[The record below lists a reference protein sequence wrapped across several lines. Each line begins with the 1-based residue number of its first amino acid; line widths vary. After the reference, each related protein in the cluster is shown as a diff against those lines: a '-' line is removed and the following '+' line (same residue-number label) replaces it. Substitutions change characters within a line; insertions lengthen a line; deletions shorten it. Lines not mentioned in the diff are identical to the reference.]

1 MLRAGWHT
9 GPLSPAQRSRVGRRQ
24 QEAGGQR
31 VGREAWRG
39 AGLPVCAGLPLAR
52 HSLRHHLH
60 HHCYSV
66 VAFPISPRTSCEL
79 SRRVGTV
86 LGACAACCCCSAA
99 AAAAC
104 TCRCAAAGARAARP
118 VRPAAAAAGARP
130 LLLAAEQEN
139 CRLLPVTHATAAAA
153 IAMSPGNVH
162 CRWRLWVA
170 ARGNAQRDEVP
181 PKGVGSARPVLSAG
195 ELWKKNCIWSEPC
208 SGRSCAAPPATF

>member
-1 MLRAGWHT
+1 M
-9 GPLSPAQRSRVGRRQ
+9 
-24 QEAGGQR
+24 
-31 VGREAWRG
+31 
-39 AGLPVCAGLPLAR
+39 CAGLPLAR
-52 HSLRHHLH
+52 HSLRHHHLH

-118 VRPAAAAAGARP
+118 VRPAAAAAAGARP

-181 PKGVGSARPVLSAG
+181 PTGVGSARPVLYAG

-208 SGRSCAAPPATF
+208 CGRSCAAPPATF